1 MMLENVSTS
10 SVPRDWSSLSSRP
23 RMRIIVTYYSAN
35 SLMSSLIIQPTE
47 HADITI
53 KLEPRFPISDQADVE
68 ND

>member
-1 MMLENVSTS
+1 
-10 SVPRDWSSLSSRP
+10 
-23 RMRIIVTYYSAN
+23 MRIIVTYYSAN